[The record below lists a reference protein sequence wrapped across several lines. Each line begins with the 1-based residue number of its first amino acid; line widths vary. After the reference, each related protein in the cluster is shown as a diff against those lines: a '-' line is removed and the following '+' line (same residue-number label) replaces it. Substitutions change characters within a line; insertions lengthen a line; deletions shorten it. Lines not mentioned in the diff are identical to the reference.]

1 MQIHKSILH
10 SSFSCIPS
18 RIGVFEFNDD
28 RKTRRTQKP
37 DRFLWPLVNW
47 HETGEMVFTVGLPI
61 PNASTHMENL
71 GCKGWP
77 KPRSILL
84 SPSCYLICWLTDVIN
99 GDIQLLFV
107 DFLTSFFIWFVPYYP
122 TSFFVGYVNRVIA
135 TGVCSHC
142 VSGRPVFS
150 SPLSFSLL
158 IQSRIKSAGFYRI
171 DVRRF
176 VRSIA
181 VGKLRDLFNRI
192 CVLVVRWVDS
202 WPAVLDWPSSSS
214 GASQANW

>member
-18 RIGVFEFNDD
+18 HIGVFEFNDD

-47 HETGEMVFTVGLPI
+47 HETREMAFTVGLPI

-107 DFLTSFFIWFVPYYP
+107 DFPTSFFIWSVPYYP
-122 TSFFVGYVNRVIA
+122 TSFLLAMSIE
-135 TGVCSHC
+135 
-142 VSGRPVFS
+142 S
-150 SPLSFSLL
+150 S
-158 IQSRIKSAGFYRI
+158 QQ
-171 DVRRF
+171 V
-176 VRSIA
+176 
-181 VGKLRDLFNRI
+181 
-192 CVLVVRWVDS
+192 CVLIVSRVDRS
-202 WPAVLDWPSSSS
+202 LVAPFLFPCWSNQGSSQQVFIVSMS
-214 GASQANW
+214 GGLYGR